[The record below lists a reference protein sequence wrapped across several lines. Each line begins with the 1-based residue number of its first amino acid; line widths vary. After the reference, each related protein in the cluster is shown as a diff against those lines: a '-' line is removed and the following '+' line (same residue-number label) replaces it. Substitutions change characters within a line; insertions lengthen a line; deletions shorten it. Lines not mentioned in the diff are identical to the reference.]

1 MPRRTV
7 NQGRSGLP
15 PRLLLVLSALGW
27 GVSALGA
34 QELPLKRDVPGS
46 GPYECPPAAE
56 PQIPGRDARA
66 QARQVAS
73 NASQAVIFGDLQR
86 ARALLD
92 RATELDPTSSDLAYR
107 RARVLEDLGER
118 AEAVSEFCRVL
129 ALDPTEGVEDARDRL
144 EALVDADRVE
154 IPDSAVQAFEEGVA
168 GFDAGFLERAAAS
181 FDSATALAPQW
192 AEAVYDRGVALARL
206 GRRLEAARDLRRYLE
221 LRPDAPD
228 AIAVSER
235 IGELQSGTAARTP
248 SPGAALTLGIL
259 IPGMGQFYSGRALG
273 GLTVLAMAGGAVAAG
288 MLIEDV
294 QVRCLTDPGPDGSCP
309 PGQVLREDVSH
320 PYQVAGLGTAAA
332 ITLIGAIE
340 AFVHLRGLRGGGE
353 EPAAVDVGP
362 AKVGALGF
370 TPSRGRVDFRLVR
383 VAF

>member
-15 PRLLLVLSALGW
+15 PLLLVLSALGW
-27 GVSALGA
+27 SVSALGG

-46 GPYECPPAAE
+46 GPYQCPPVAA
-56 PQIPGRDARA
+56 PDLPGRDART
-66 QARQVAS
+66 QARQLAS
-73 NASQAVIFGDLQR
+73 NAAQAVILGDLDR

-107 RARVLEDLGER
+107 RARVLQELGDR
-118 AEAVSEFCRVL
+118 SAAVSEFCRVL
-129 ALDPTEGVEDARDRL
+129 SLDPAEGVEDARDRL
-144 EALVDADRVE
+144 EALVAADRVA
-154 IPDSAVQAFEEGVA
+154 IPDSAVQAFREGLS
-168 GFDAGFLERAAAS
+168 GFDAGLLERAVAS
-181 FDSATALAPQW
+181 FDSATARAPQW
-192 AEAVYDRGVALARL
+192 ADAVYDRGVVLARL
-206 GRRLEAARDLRRYLE
+206 GRRAEAARDLRRYLE
-221 LRPDAPD
+221 LHPDAPD
-228 AIAVSER
+228 GIAVSER
-235 IGELQSGTAARTP
+235 IGELQSVTTTRMP
-248 SPGAALTLGIL
+248 SPGAALTLGIM

-273 GLTVLAMAGGAVAAG
+273 GMTVLALAGGAVAAG

-309 PGQVLREDVSH
+309 PGQVLREDVSR
-320 PYQVAGLGTAAA
+320 PYQIAGLGTAAA

-340 AFVHLRGLRGGGE
+340 AFVHLRGLRGGE

-362 AKVGALGF
+362 ATLGALGVA
-370 TPSRGRVDFRLVR
+370 PSRGRVDFRLVR

>member
-1 MPRRTV
+1 MPRRTMD
-7 NQGRSGLP
+7 QGRSGLP

-46 GPYECPPAAE
+46 GPYECPPVAAPE
-56 PQIPGRDARA
+56 LPGRDARA
-66 QARQVAS
+66 QARQLAS
-73 NASQAVIFGDLQR
+73 NAAQAVILGDLDR

-92 RATELDPTSSDLAYR
+92 RATELDPNSTDLAYR
-107 RARVLEDLGER
+107 RARVLQELGER
-118 AEAVSEFCRVL
+118 SAAISEFCRVL
-129 ALDPTEGVEDARDRL
+129 ALDPAEGVEDARDRL
-144 EALVDADRVE
+144 EALVAADRVE
-154 IPDSAVQAFEEGVA
+154 IPDSAIQAFREGLA
-168 GFDAGFLERAAAS
+168 GVDAGLLERAVAS
-181 FDSATALAPQW
+181 FDSATALAPAW
-192 AEAVYDRGVALARL
+192 ADAMYDRGVILARL
-206 GRRLEAARDLRRYLE
+206 GRTSAAARDLRRYLE

-235 IGELQSGTAARTP
+235 IGELQSVATVRTQ

-273 GLTVLAMAGGAVAAG
+273 GLTVLSLAGGAVAAG
-288 MLIEDV
+288 LLIEDV
-294 QVRCLTDPGPDGSCP
+294 KVRCLSDPGPDGSCP

-320 PYQVAGLGTAAA
+320 PYKVAGLGTAAA

-353 EPAAVDVGP
+353 EPAAIDVGP
-362 AKVGALGF
+362 ATVGALGVA
-370 TPSRGRVDFRLVR
+370 PSRGRVDFRLMR